1 MEIWFNPVQS
11 LEKILKQT
19 AGTLDGFS
27 DEFSPDVR
35 AADPRFGDFQANG
48 ILAEAK
54 RSRRNPRELAGIFV
68 EALKSSG
75 ALDADLVSM
84 SIAGPGFINFKFSP
98 EFFARWATLY
108 RDAEKLKES
117 AGTLYAGKKVVIDYP
132 SPNTAKQMHV
142 GHLRILVIGE
152 AIARLLQF
160 CGADLT
166 RDNHIGDWGTNF
178 GILIF
183 EIKRTGY
190 AFPDDDTRALAEL
203 EELYKA
209 GTAFVNDKEKNP
221 DAFDAARLE
230 LVKLQRGDP
239 ENLALWKRIVK
250 VSDAACEKIYALF
263 GVKPDVTLGESF
275 YRDKVGRVYEELTEC
290 GIAEEDDGAL
300 IVWNDSDP
308 RYARTN
314 ENAAPFIVRKK
325 DGGSNYASTDLATL
339 LYRVEHFK
347 ADEVVYVTDDRQQD
361 HFRMLFLTA
370 KRWFD
375 AKGYPFPSLRHVIF
389 GKILGE
395 NGKPIKTKEGGSIK
409 LKSLVDE
416 ATERAF
422 AIVSEKSPDLPEEE
436 RGKIAETIG
445 IAAVRYADLLQN
457 RTIDYMFSWKRLLAF
472 EGNTAPYLLYAVARI
487 QSIFRKA
494 GTTLESVAG
503 NAEILVPRT
512 DGEIA
517 LVRKLMG
524 FSTAVQTAC
533 EELKPHYI
541 CTYLFELA
549 GAFSSFYASNKVMDD
564 DPAVRALRLRL
575 CANTHVILKTGLH
588 LLGIETLE
596 RM

>member
-1 MEIWFNPVQS
+1 M
-11 LEKILKQT
+11 
-19 AGTLDGFS
+19 
-27 DEFSPDVR
+27 
-35 AADPRFGDFQANG
+35 
-48 ILAEAK
+48 
-54 RSRRNPRELAGIFV
+54 
-68 EALKSSG
+68 
-75 ALDADLVSM
+75 
-84 SIAGPGFINFKFSP
+84 
-98 EFFARWATLY
+98 
-108 RDAEKLKES
+108 
-117 AGTLYAGKKVVIDYP
+117 
-132 SPNTAKQMHV
+132 
-142 GHLRILVIGE
+142 
-152 AIARLLQF
+152 
-160 CGADLT
+160 
-166 RDNHIGDWGTNF
+166 
-178 GILIF
+178 
-183 EIKRTGY
+183 
-190 AFPDDDTRALAEL
+190 
-203 EELYKA
+203 
-209 GTAFVNDKEKNP
+209 
-221 DAFDAARLE
+221 
-230 LVKLQRGDP
+230 
-239 ENLALWKRIVK
+239 
-250 VSDAACEKIYALF
+250 
-263 GVKPDVTLGESF
+263 
-275 YRDKVGRVYEELTEC
+275 
-290 GIAEEDDGAL
+290 
-300 IVWNDSDP
+300 
-308 RYARTN
+308 
-314 ENAAPFIVRKK
+314 
-325 DGGSNYASTDLATL
+325 
-339 LYRVEHFK
+339 
-347 ADEVVYVTDDRQQD
+347 
-361 HFRMLFLTA
+361 
-370 KRWFD
+370 
-375 AKGYPFPSLRHVIF
+375 F

-494 GTTLESVAG
+494 GTTLESVAE

>member
-117 AGTLYAGKKVVIDYP
+117 SGTLYAGKKVVIDYP

-190 AFPDDDTRALAEL
+190 VFPDDDTRALAEL

-275 YRDKVGRVYEELTEC
+275 YRDKVGRVYEELIEC

-375 AKGYPFPSLRHVIF
+375 AKGYPFPSLRHVMF

>member
-1 MEIWFNPVQS
+1 MKIASCFFLMEIWFNPAQS
-11 LEKILKQT
+11 LESILKKV
-19 AGTLDGFS
+19 AGTLEGFS
-27 DEFSPDVR
+27 EEFSPDVR
-35 AADPRFGDFQANG
+35 ASDPRFGDFQANG
-48 ILAEAK
+48 VLAEAK
-54 RSRRNPRELAGIFV
+54 RMKKNPRELAQSFV
-68 EALKSSG
+68 AELEKSG
-75 ALDADLVSM
+75 ELDSDLVSM

-98 EFFARWATLY
+98 KFFGFWVAQY
-108 RDAEKLKES
+108 RDAENLKKS
-117 AGTLYAGKKVVIDYP
+117 SGTLYAGKKVVIDYP

-160 CGADLT
+160 CGADLV

-190 AFPDDDTRALAEL
+190 VFPEDDSVALAEL

-209 GTAFVNDKEKNP
+209 GTAY
-221 DAFDAARLE
+221 
-230 LVKLQRGDP
+230 
-239 ENLALWKRIVK
+239 VK
-250 VSDAACEKIYALF
+250 VSNAACEKIYDLF
-263 GVKPDVTLGESF
+263 GVHPDVTLGESF
-275 YRDKVGRVYEELTEC
+275 YRDKVDRIYKELCEC
-290 GIAEEDDGAL
+290 QIAEEDEGAL

-375 AKGYPFPSLRHVIF
+375 QKQYPFPSLRHVMF

-422 AIVSEKSPDLPEEE
+422 AIVSEKNPDLPEEE
-436 RGKIAETIG
+436 RKQIAGTIG
-445 IAAVRYADLLQN
+445 IAAIRYADLLQN
-457 RTIDYMFSWKRLLAF
+457 RTINYMFSWDRLLAF
-472 EGNTAPYLLYAVARI
+472 EGNTAPYLLYAAARI
-487 QSIFRKA
+487 LSIFRKA
-494 GTTLESVAG
+494 GTSFEAI
-503 NAEILVPRT
+503 AENNDVLLPTT

-533 EELKPHYI
+533 SELKPHYI

-549 GAFSSFYASNKVMDD
+549 GTFSSFYAADKVMDD
-564 DPAVRALRLRL
+564 DVNTRNLRLRL
-575 CANTHVILKTGLH
+575 CANTYMILKTGLH
-588 LLGIETLE
+588 LLGIETLN